1 MTIEDTIRK
10 HALRNAHDYGKAEA
24 KFVVGKVIA
33 ENPEAKGKMKEVMIL
48 ALKVVG
54 SVNAMKKDEVEAQLK
69 KYVFIEKKEEK
80 KGLTL
85 PDAQRGKV
93 VTRFPPE
100 PSGYPHIGHAKAAM
114 LDYEA
119 ARVYDGKFLL
129 RFDDT
134 NPEKEDAK
142 FVEAIKDGLSWLG
155 VKWDAE
161 TYVSDSIPKLYAYAE
176 KMLEAGDLYVCECK
190 PDEIKKNRAA
200 GEECECRARGAK
212 ENLALWDRM
221 KQGEVHGGAM
231 VVRFKG
237 DMKAPN
243 TVMRDPTMFRVI
255 EKVHYRQGN
264 KYSLWPMYDFDAPII
279 DSLEGVTHAMR
290 TKEYELRDEL
300 YYAILDALGMRKPIL
315 VEFARLQIKNA
326 PISKRLITPLIEKK
340 EVSGW
345 DDPRLPTLAAL
356 RRRGI
361 FPDAI
366 RAFVL
371 SFGLAKTESMPGWD
385 ALLSENKKM
394 LDPVAPRYF
403 FVPAPVLLTVKG
415 APEKEAKLHKHPG
428 DEKMGFRTMK
438 GSGTFYI
445 SRADADMLKVGDVF
459 RLKDLYNV
467 KVEAMGE
474 DGLAGSYEGDAP
486 LPEKKVQWVNEQ
498 GIRASVMVP
507 GDLLLENGGFNPYS
521 MRIDEGLVEP
531 DAGKLEL
538 GARVQFERYGFCR
551 LDDKQLMRFIFIS
564 P

>member
-1 MTIEDTIRK
+1 TVSVINQMP
-10 HALRNAHDYGKAEA
+10 KAEIEE
-24 KFVVGKVIA
+24 K
-33 ENPEAKGKMKEVMIL
+33 
-48 ALKVVG
+48 LK
-54 SVNAMKKDEVEAQLK
+54 SYTFA
-69 KYVFIEKKEEK
+69 EKKEEK

-100 PSGYPHIGHAKAAM
+100 PSGYPHIGHAKAAL

-134 NPEKEDAK
+134 NPEKESQAFAD
-142 FVEAIKDGLSWLG
+142 AIKEGLAWLG

-190 PDEIKKNRAA
+190 PEEMKANRAS
-200 GEECECRARGAK
+200 GEACACRSRGAK
-212 ENLALWDRM
+212 ENLALWDRL
-221 KQGEVHGGAM
+221 KQGEVHERKLI
-231 VVRFKG
+231 VRFKG
-237 DMKAPN
+237 DMKAVN
-243 TVMRDPTMFRVI
+243 TVMRDPTMFRII
-255 EKVHYRQGN
+255 EKKHYRQGN

-326 PISKRLITPLIEKK
+326 PISKRLITPLIERK

-371 SFGLAKTESMPGWD
+371 SFGLAKTESMPGWG
-385 ALLSENKKM
+385 ALLAENKKM

-403 FVPAPVLLTVKG
+403 FVPEPVKLTVKG
-415 APEKEAKLHKHPG
+415 APEKEAKLHRHPA
-428 DEKMGFRTMK
+428 DEKMGFRSMTG
-438 GSGTFYI
+438 GSQLFI
-445 SRADADMLKVGDVF
+445 AKADADLLKVGEVF
-459 RLKDLYNV
+459 RLKDLFNV
-467 KVEAMGE
+467 KVEAVNAGE
-474 DGLAGSYEGDAP
+474 ISGSYAGDAP
-486 LPEKKVQWVNEQ
+486 GPDKKVQWVNEQ

-507 GDLLLENGGFNPYS
+507 GDLLLENGEFNPYS
-521 MRIDEGLVEP
+521 MRVDQGLVEP
-531 DAGKLEL
+531 DAAKLEQGDRL
-538 GARVQFERYGFCR
+538 QFERYGFCR
-551 LDDKQLMRFIFIS
+551 LDDKKSMRFIFIS